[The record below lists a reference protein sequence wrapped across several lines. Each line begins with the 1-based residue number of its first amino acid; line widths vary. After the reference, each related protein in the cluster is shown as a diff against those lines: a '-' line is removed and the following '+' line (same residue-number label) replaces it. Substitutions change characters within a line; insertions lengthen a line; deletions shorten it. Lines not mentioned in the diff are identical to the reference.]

1 MGPARPR
8 RRGLRPRVS
17 RRPHADGG
25 VAVNIAS
32 VREVGSDLLDAVET
46 VIVGK
51 RPVLER
57 VLWAILGDGHL
68 LIEDVPGLAK
78 TLIAKSFA
86 AGWALSFRR
95 IQFTPDL
102 LPADITGTYVFDR
115 KTGDFVLR
123 RGPVFTNV
131 LLADEINR
139 APPKTQSALLE
150 AMQERQAT
158 LEGETFPLDRPF
170 FVIAT
175 QNPIEHEGT
184 YPLPE
189 AQVDRFLLRID
200 VGYPSREEEVEIL
213 ERRRKRRS
221 DDATIEPVTTPDQ
234 VRALQAA
241 IEDVHVDPAVE
252 GYMVD
257 IVVATRGHSQ
267 VEVGASPRG
276 SLALLKVARARAAI
290 AGRDFVTPDDVKTVA
305 GPALAHRLIRN
316 EGSSLDLVEIADI
329 LPRELAVIRG
339 TNHAVVSLE
348 KAGTLRLAYTVR
360 SQVKGDFVLGPVRVR
375 SFDPLALGAH
385 DVALDLRSPL
395 VVAPAMEDLRRAQL
409 QPRRTRPWFGQVPS
423 RRIGPGTEFWGL
435 REYVAGDEVRRI
447 NWKASARLERLFT
460 NEYEGERSGD
470 VVIVVDARRESFVGT
485 EADNPVEHAVR
496 AALGIADRVLATKN
510 RVGLIVYRQV
520 IDWVPLAFGR
530 KQLYRILDHL
540 VHAKPGGEWRVSHV
554 GLVLSRFLP
563 RDCLI
568 VLITPLQDRD
578 ALTAVIGPPAP
589 RDDTAQVSPPPPPS
603 APRDRRQGPAGPDG
617 PPGPGP
623 EAR

>member
-1 MGPARPR
+1 MN
-8 RRGLRPRVS
+8 L
-17 RRPHADGG
+17 
-25 VAVNIAS
+25 AS
-32 VREVGSDLLDAVET
+32 VAAVSGSLLDAVEA

-86 AGWALSFRR
+86 AGLGLSFRR

-102 LPADITGTYVFDR
+102 LPADITGTYVYDR
-115 KTGDFVLR
+115 KTSDFVLR
-123 RGPVFTNV
+123 RGPIFTQL

-158 LEGETFPLDRPF
+158 FEGETFPLDRPF

-200 VGYPSREEEVEIL
+200 VGYPTREQEIEVL

-234 VRALQAA
+234 VRGLQAA

-257 IVVATRGHSQ
+257 IVGATRGHSQ

-276 SLALLKVARARAAI
+276 SLALLKVSRARAAM

-305 GPALAHRLIRN
+305 GPALAHRLI
-316 EGSSLDLVEIADI
+316 LKPD
-329 LPRELAVIRG
+329 PWIRG
-339 TNHAVVSLE
+339 VRTATV
-348 KAGTLRLAYTVR
+348 LA
-360 SQVKGDFVLGPVRVR
+360 DVL
-375 SFDPLALGAH
+375 A
-385 DVALDLRSPL
+385 
-395 VVAPAMEDLRRAQL
+395 
-409 QPRRTRPWFGQVPS
+409 QVP
-423 RRIGPGTEFWGL
+423 
-435 REYVAGDEVRRI
+435 
-447 NWKASARLERLFT
+447 
-460 NEYEGERSGD
+460 
-470 VVIVVDARRESFVGT
+470 
-485 EADNPVEHAVR
+485 
-496 AALGIADRVLATKN
+496 
-510 RVGLIVYRQV
+510 
-520 IDWVPLAFGR
+520 VP
-530 KQLYRILDHL
+530 K
-540 VHAKPGGEWRVSHV
+540 VP
-554 GLVLSRFLP
+554 
-563 RDCLI
+563 
-568 VLITPLQDRD
+568 
-578 ALTAVIGPPAP
+578 
-589 RDDTAQVSPPPPPS
+589 
-603 APRDRRQGPAGPDG
+603 
-617 PPGPGP
+617 
-623 EAR
+623 